1 MWKYEGKLYMN
12 VIECKKI
19 SKSFSKKKV
28 LDELDISF
36 EEGKIYALL
45 GRNGAGKTTL
55 LNTIVTKYLPDSGK
69 VELFGEEAYEN
80 TDVLKKVCFMSD
92 SMSGF
97 LSMTVKSIFLFAKSF
112 YDNWDE
118 ECKDNLVEI
127 FGIEEKKSFTLLS
140 KGQQT
145 AVALTV
151 GMACGCPVV
160 LFDEIYSGLD
170 AVARKDFYNLLLN
183 EYYDNSRTFVIS
195 THLID
200 EMSNIFSD
208 VAILDAG
215 EIVLKDDIEN
225 IKRKSFAFTGRKE
238 MADLFDKK
246 NVVGTNEIGGLCEFV
261 LYDDFSEGE
270 IEKYRQAGFDVNA
283 VNLQDLF
290 IAMTCNTRSQN
301 GEKV

>member
-1 MWKYEGKLYMN
+1 MN

-19 SKSFSKKKV
+19 NKSFSKKKI
-28 LDELDISF
+28 LDDLDISF
-36 EEGKIYALL
+36 EGGKIYALL

-55 LNTIVTKYLPDSGK
+55 LNTIVTKYLPDSGT

-97 LSMTVKSIFLFAKSF
+97 SSMTVKSIFSFARSF
-112 YDNWDE
+112 YANWDDD
-118 ECKDNLVEI
+118 CKDNLVEI

-151 GMACGCPVV
+151 GMASGCPIV

-170 AVARKDFYNLLLN
+170 AVARKEFYNLLLN

-208 VAILDAG
+208 VAILDGGA
-215 EIVLKDDIEN
+215 IILNDNVEN

-238 MADLFDKK
+238 MADIFKNK

-261 LYDDFSEGE
+261 IYDDFSEGE
-270 IEKYRQAGFDVNA
+270 IEKYKESGFDVRI

-290 IAMTCNTRSQN
+290 IAMTCNARSKN
-301 GEKV
+301 REKV